1 MPPDVSD
8 MDLNGP
14 GGKKRKLKS
23 SYIKQKTQRLA
34 TLTTATK
41 LKAYLQALCDSYF

>member
-1 MPPDVSD
+1 MFQTWIL
-8 MDLNGP
+8 MDQGERRGN
-14 GGKKRKLKS
+14 LKS